1 MQSGRNN
8 FNAQRTSNLS
18 FSNPSV
24 GNGWGRMAG
33 RGRGSSQ
40 PAALAFS
47 FPFLCACHRRVGIGM
62 GTEWVGEGL
71 SAAICS

>member
-1 MQSGRNN
+1 MGADGREGAWQQS
-8 FNAQRTSNLS
+8 
-18 FSNPSV
+18 
-24 GNGWGRMAG
+24 
-33 RGRGSSQ
+33 
-40 PAALAFS
+40 AALAFS